1 MVDQFSVDETGKG
14 IRLDVFLSA
23 RYPEFSRSKIQKVI
37 DSGAVL
43 VNGETV
49 AKKRVVSPGDIVEF
63 DPQAMRDK
71 GPGHLVAEDIALSI
85 LYEDEYVIAVNKPA
99 GMVVHPGHGNREG
112 TLVHGLLFHVKALSQ
127 GSEPDRPGIVHRL
140 DKDTSGVILVAKS
153 DESHRRFAAMFAER
167 TIRKQY
173 VGICCGTRPAEHE
186 TIDASLGRSKRDP
199 VRRAVREDGKQAVTE
214 YRLLGYQS
222 GISVVRFSP
231 HTGRTHQI
239 RVHASLAGF
248 PIVCDPLYG
257 GANDA
262 VQRLPVLE
270 RPFAYAIYKCFVRHA
285 LHARSVEFVH
295 PFSQKG
301 MTIAAPLP
309 GDFEKALALFE
320 GKIEV

>member
-1 MVDQFSVDETGKG
+1 MDQFSVDEKG
-14 IRLDVFLSA
+14 AGMRLDVFLAA
-23 RYPEFSRSKIQKVI
+23 RFPEFSRSRIQKVI

-49 AKKRVVSPGDIVEF
+49 AKKNAVSLGDTVQF
-63 DPQAMRDK
+63 DPQSMRDK
-71 GPGHLVAEDIALSI
+71 NPGHLIAENIPLAI
-85 LYEDEYVIAVNKPA
+85 LYEDDHIIAVNKPA

-140 DKDTSGVILVAKS
+140 DKDTSGVILVAKN
-153 DESHRRFAAMFAER
+153 DESHRRFASMFAER
-167 TIRKQY
+167 TIQKQY

-199 VRRAVREDGKQAVTE
+199 VRRAVREDGKQAITE
-214 YRLLGYQS
+214 YRLLGFQS

-257 GANDA
+257 GGHDA

-270 RPFAYAIYKCFVRHA
+270 RPFAYAIYKCFTRHA
-285 LHARSVEFVH
+285 LHAQSVEFIH
-295 PFSQKG
+295 PFSHKE
-301 MTIAAPLP
+301 MTISAPLP
-309 GDFEKALALFE
+309 DDFEKALALFE
-320 GKIEV
+320 GKIEL